1 MCDAVAVNDD
11 KHNNK
16 SSIENNNFEQKS
28 NDNQQ
33 LENILTSTQQ
43 TQQLNSILKTSI
55 YDWDSPSSCTGTVK
69 RRPHTIANFECN
81 RTTYK
86 KIAKNKAKDN
96 TTNNNVQAKC
106 QNKSEHSPQQST
118 AKVETAAATTA
129 TAAST
134 SAGHVRRQ
142 TIHNIIENRLPALAT
157 KTTHLVNM
165 QKSSRSSSSSANKE
179 KPQKLRLNKTSDRNA
194 NSTSNSPTH
203 NTSTAIIQTTA
214 ADPNTGGG
222 GGGGTIRKSSHKR
235 SKYSQ
240 NESHSSGPSLYQD
253 ENYMEFEFFER
264 ELPNRQMPQFTEL
277 FRDFPVSYETT
288 TLALQSSTLPTKPPP
303 YREPPPPTP
312 PPLSQLPSRNLR
324 NNENSQS
331 CPSTP
336 FRGKVVLSKK
346 ERKELS
352 KLNKLQ
358 DTACSNSTS
367 NIRGFE
373 GGTDSPA
380 ASVQSSPYKGRVTEL
395 KNCIARINSKG
406 LFASLHRN
414 SHKSLNNTT
423 SNNEEQTTSSSNEIS
438 PPPPAPDNSPP
449 GSNASN
455 NNDADY
461 TEKLK
466 NLPVRQRKAHT
477 SHMDNYCL
485 FDPMDFVNEK
495 ALRRRTHDTLNM
507 DLPLPQQQQGL
518 RDPLFSSRQNLDFSE
533 EELVPE
539 VIYDEE
545 KLEEDPEDEELE
557 VELPAQRNF
566 DHHNYFVIDPEDFEE
581 EPTLD
586 IGIPNPYTNEQLV
599 QANLIAHTQH
609 TYVNNPAEF
618 KASESLDKLLK
629 AFESAPSMTNSQESK
644 DTTTHSTTTTT
655 STALVE
661 SSTSTNSN
669 TSSTSNTSSQTT
681 LQRTKKRLTFLNLSP
696 FRSHKSEKDKI
707 SQAPQVKPERAMSE
721 LVTSEHMFHLQRML
735 LSADNVLNDTRPI
748 NENIELNYVLFNP
761 GPVPSRNIQY
771 KIRKPRPLSSHSDA
785 DSGFLSP
792 CSPDE
797 FSSMKF
803 NPALLVLQQC
813 DSVQGYIEVSFEYKI
828 NLLKIE

>member
-1 MCDAVAVNDD
+1 
-11 KHNNK
+11 
-16 SSIENNNFEQKS
+16 
-28 NDNQQ
+28 
-33 LENILTSTQQ
+33 
-43 TQQLNSILKTSI
+43 
-55 YDWDSPSSCTGTVK
+55 
-69 RRPHTIANFECN
+69 
-81 RTTYK
+81 
-86 KIAKNKAKDN
+86 
-96 TTNNNVQAKC
+96 
-106 QNKSEHSPQQST
+106 
-118 AKVETAAATTA
+118 
-129 TAAST
+129 
-134 SAGHVRRQ
+134 
-142 TIHNIIENRLPALAT
+142 
-157 KTTHLVNM
+157 M

-203 NTSTAIIQTTA
+203 TTA
-214 ADPNTGGG
+214 GSSQTAQ
-222 GGGGTIRKSSHKR
+222 GGTIRKSAHKR
-235 SKYSQ
+235 SKLSSTD
-240 NESHSSGPSLYQD
+240 SHHSNTRETGISLYQD

-264 ELPNRQMPQFTEL
+264 EIPNRQMPQFTEL

-288 TLALQSSTLPTKPPP
+288 TLALQSSTLPAKPPP
-303 YREPPPPTP
+303 YRDPPPPTP
-312 PPLSQLPSRNLR
+312 PPLSQLPSRNPR
-324 NNENSQS
+324 NNENTQS

-373 GGTDSPA
+373 NSDSPA
-380 ASVQSSPYKGRVTEL
+380 TSVQSSPYKGRVTEL

-414 SHKSLNNTT
+414 SHKSLNNQTQQQ
-423 SNNEEQTTSSSNEIS
+423 EEQATSSSNEIS

-455 NNDADY
+455 NNDSDY

-507 DLPLPQQQQGL
+507 ELPLPQQQQGL

-545 KLEEDPEDEELE
+545 KEAEDEQLE
-557 VELPAQRNF
+557 IRVQVHRNF

-581 EPTLD
+581 EPALD
-586 IGIPNPYTNEQLV
+586 IGIPNPFTNEQLV
-599 QANLIAHTQH
+599 QANLIAHTH
-609 TYVNNPAEF
+609 TYANNPVEF
-618 KASESLDKLLK
+618 KTSESLDKLLK

-644 DTTTHSTTTTT
+644 DTNTHSTTTTT

-696 FRSHKSEKDKI
+696 FRSHKTDKDKSTQA
-707 SQAPQVKPERAMSE
+707 SQPKPERAMSE

-761 GPVPSRNIQY
+761 GPVPSRNVQY
-771 KIRKPRPLSSHSDA
+771 KIRKPRPLSTHSDA

-813 DSVQGYIEVSFEYKI
+813 DSVQGYIEIYTDWANYYLERSKSKKKVTDLSADCRDGLLLAEVIEAVTSFKVPDLHKKPKNQQQMTQQQQQQQLMQLTRVIGKNMYETCTTVKR
-828 NLLKIE
+828 L

>member
-11 KHNNK
+11 KHSNE
-16 SSIENNNFEQKS
+16 SSIENNNFDRKAE
-28 NDNQQ
+28 DNQQ
-33 LENILTSTQQ
+33 LEIIPTSTQQ
-43 TQQLNSILKTSI
+43 KQHLDNSLKNSI

-69 RRPHTIANFECN
+69 RRPHTIANFDCS
-81 RTTYK
+81 RSTFRKT
-86 KIAKNKAKDN
+86 AKNKTIDN

-106 QNKSEHSPQQST
+106 QNNRELRPQQST
-118 AKVETAAATTA
+118 AKVGA
-129 TAAST
+129 
-134 SAGHVRRQ
+134 VRRQ
-142 TIHNIIENRLPALAT
+142 TIHNIIGNRIPALAT
-157 KTTHLVNM
+157 KTSPSANM
-165 QKSSRSSSSSANKE
+165 QKSSRSSSSSGNKE

-203 NTSTAIIQTTA
+203 NASTVKTQASVTAPTA
-214 ADPNTGGG
+214 AAGEGR
-222 GGGGTIRKSSHKR
+222 GGTILKSSHKR

-240 NESHSSGPSLYQD
+240 NESHSSGSTLYQD
-253 ENYMEFEFFER
+253 ENYMEFEFFQR
-264 ELPNRQMPQFTEL
+264 EIPNRQMPQFTEL

-288 TLALQSSTLPTKPPP
+288 TLALQSSTLPAKPPP

-373 GGTDSPA
+373 GASDSPA

-414 SHKSLNNTT
+414 SHKSLNNAT
-423 SNNEEQTTSSSNEIS
+423 SNTEEQTTSSSNEIS

-545 KLEEDPEDEELE
+545 KEGEEEDPEDEELE
-557 VELPAQRNF
+557 VELPPQRNF

-581 EPTLD
+581 EPSLD

-618 KASESLDKLLK
+618 KASESLDKLLN
-629 AFESAPSMTNSQESK
+629 AFDSAPSMTNSQESK
-644 DTTTHSTTTTT
+644 DTNTHSTTTTT

-696 FRSHKSEKDKI
+696 FRSHKSDKDKI
-707 SQAPQVKPERAMSE
+707 MSSQATQVKPERAMSE

-761 GPVPSRNIQY
+761 GPVPSRNVQY

-813 DSVQGYIEVSFEYKI
+813 DSVQGYIE
-828 NLLKIE
+828 